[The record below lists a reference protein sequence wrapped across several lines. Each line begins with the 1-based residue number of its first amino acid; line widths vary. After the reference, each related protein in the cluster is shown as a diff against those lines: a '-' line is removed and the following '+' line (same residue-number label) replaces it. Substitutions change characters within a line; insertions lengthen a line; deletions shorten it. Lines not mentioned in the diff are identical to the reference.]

1 MISVRRHRLLTPSAA
16 KKPWLKLAVERQQPF
31 SRMYARC
38 HANYQKLWGPTHWG
52 FVLYEFDK
60 NQWMAS
66 FTKMISWDATFDFF
80 IYIQIL
86 NYVALQ
92 SSTKHC
98 GLKVEKLSKDEKN
111 AIGCKIHLCMTPKQL
126 RWNNKTNFLKELD
139 NILMLNCTSI
149 ISPLCKDLESS

>member
-16 KKPWLKLAVERQQPF
+16 RKPWLKLAVERQQPF

-66 FTKMISWDATFDFF
+66 FTNMISWDATFDFF
-80 IYIQIL
+80 ICIQIL

-98 GLKVEKLSKDEKN
+98 GLKVEKLSKDKKN
-111 AIGCKIHLCMTPKQL
+111 PFMHDPQAIKKINNSQI
-126 RWNNKTNFLKELD
+126 RWNNNQFSQRIRQYFDAELY
-139 NILMLNCTSI
+139 
-149 ISPLCKDLESS
+149 

>member
-1 MISVRRHRLLTPSAA
+1 MEQVKDKFLSKNT
-16 KKPWLKLAVERQQPF
+16 
-31 SRMYARC
+31 
-38 HANYQKLWGPTHWG
+38 THWG

-80 IYIQIL
+80 YICIQIL

-98 GLKVEKLSKDEKN
+98 GLKVEKLSKDKKKYYWFQN
-111 AIGCKIHLCMTPKQL
+111 PFMHDPQAIEMK
-126 RWNNKTNFLKELD
+126 
-139 NILMLNCTSI
+139 
-149 ISPLCKDLESS
+149 